1 MAASTKHVLKVVAR
15 KANGSNEARRVRA
28 NGFIP
33 AVVYGKGVKPA
44 NVEVLASEWEALQ
57 KYEFNLVTLQ
67 GEGVDQLV
75 QVKEIQNNFIKGK
88 ANHID
93 FLAVDRTKPIRAMVP
108 IHQGHVPPVGI
119 AAGGLLEQYIHEVE
133 VECLPDALPENLV
146 ADISKLD
153 IDVSFQVKDL
163 VLPEGVK
170 ARTHKD
176 IVLFRVI
183 NPLEIKEDVP
193 ETAAAAA
200 PAEGEAAAGAAP
212 AEGEAGAAA
221 AEPEVVG
228 AKEKAERAA
237 AREEEKAAKKKE

>member
-1 MAASTKHVLKVVAR
+1 MATTKHVLKVSER

-28 NGFIP
+28 QGFIP
-33 AVVYGKGVKPA
+33 AVIYGKGIPA
-44 NVEVLASEWEALQ
+44 RNVEVHSSEWEALQ

-67 GEGVDQLV
+67 GEGIDQLV
-75 QVKEIQNNFIKGK
+75 LVKEVQNNFIKGK

-93 FLAVDRTKPIRAMVP
+93 FFAVDRTKPITAMIP

-119 AAGGLLEQYIHEVE
+119 AAGGLLEQYIHEIE
-133 VECLPDALPENLV
+133 VECLPDALPENIV
-146 ADISKLD
+146 ADISGLG
-153 IDVSFQVKDL
+153 IDVSLQVKDL
-163 VLPEGVK
+163 VLPAGVK
-170 ARTHKD
+170 AKTHKD

-193 ETAAAAA
+193 VAAAAA
-200 PAEGEAAAGAAP
+200 PAEGEAAAAAAPGAEGAAP
-212 AEGEAGAAA
+212 A

-237 AREEEKAAKKKE
+237 AREEEKAGKK